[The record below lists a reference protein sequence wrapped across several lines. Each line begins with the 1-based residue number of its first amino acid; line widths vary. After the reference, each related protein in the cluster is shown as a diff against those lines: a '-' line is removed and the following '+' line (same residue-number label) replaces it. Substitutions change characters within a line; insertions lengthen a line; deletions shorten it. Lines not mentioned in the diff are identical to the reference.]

1 MEVIFTNT
9 VSLIYPMSGKI
20 LLNDTQNRV
29 DRTFMEDKCGVIAV
43 KTISGKA
50 ALQTYYGLYALQH
63 RGQEGA
69 GIVTFDGFKQH
80 TKKGLGLVG
89 EVFRENDL
97 EELTGRSAIGHV
109 RYPTSGSI
117 DKKTVHPFNV
127 NTKQG
132 FLALGHNGNLVNTKL
147 IRNDLEKVGH
157 VFTTDTD
164 TEVLVHDLARNLI
177 DSQLPEAVR
186 ETVNRIKGAYSTTL
200 IYNGQVVAFRDPQG
214 IRPLCVGK
222 LDGGYMA
229 ASESV
234 AIDVVGG
241 KFVRDVK
248 PGELVV
254 LEEDG
259 IKSHKIANPDPA
271 HCFFEYIYFARPDSS
286 LEGKSVYGV
295 RRRLGELLYENHG
308 ARTDLVS
315 PVPDSGRAFAA
326 GYAEAG
332 GIEYIESMM
341 KNRYVGRTFIMPSQ
355 ETRERAV
362 RLKLN
367 PITPNIQGKKITII
381 DDSIVRG
388 TTSRQLIN
396 MLRNNGAEEVHVRIG
411 APPIISPC
419 NLGIDMASRH
429 ELMASQKSVS
439 EIRDKIGADSL
450 EYLTMKEIS
459 QVLNIPLRN
468 LCTGCVTGKY
478 PVS

>member
-1 MEVIFTNT
+1 
-9 VSLIYPMSGKI
+9 
-20 LLNDTQNRV
+20 
-29 DRTFMEDKCGVIAV
+29 MEDKCGVVAV
-43 KTISGKA
+43 KDPSGKA

-69 GIVTFDGFKQH
+69 GIVSFDGFKQH

-89 EVFRENDL
+89 EVFREKDL
-97 EELTGRSAIGHV
+97 EELTGKSAIGHV

-117 DKKTVHPFNV
+117 NSKTVHPFNV

-132 FLALGHNGNLVNTKL
+132 FLALGHNGNLVNTES
-147 IRNDLEKVGH
+147 IRGDLEKVGH

-177 DSQLPEAVR
+177 EEELPEAVR
-186 ETVNRIKGAYSTTL
+186 KTVSRIKGAYSTTL
-200 IYNGQVVAFRDPQG
+200 IYNGKVVGLRDPHG
-214 IRPLCVGK
+214 IRPLCLGK
-222 LDGGYMA
+222 LEEGYMA

-241 KFVRDVK
+241 EFIRDVR
-248 PGELVV
+248 PGELVI

-259 IKSHKIANPDPA
+259 VTSHQIAEPDPA
-271 HCFFEYIYFARPDSS
+271 HCFFEYVYFARPDSRI
-286 LEGKSVYGV
+286 EGRSVYRV
-295 RRRLGELLYENHG
+295 RRRLGEMLFENHG
-308 ARTDLVS
+308 AKTDLVS

-326 GYAEAG
+326 GYSEAG
-332 GIEYIESMM
+332 GIEYVESMM

-367 PITPNIQGKKITII
+367 PIEANIRGKKVTII

-388 TTSRQLIN
+388 TTSRQLID
-396 MLRNNGAEEVHVRIG
+396 MLRKNGASEVHVRIG

-419 NLGIDMASRH
+419 NLGIDMATKE
-429 ELMASQKSVS
+429 ELLAGQKSVR
-439 EIRDKIGADSL
+439 EIETAIGADSL
-450 EYLTMKEIS
+450 EYLTIEEIS
-459 QVLNIPLRN
+459 RVVDIPLNN
-468 LCTGCVTGKY
+468 LCTGCVTGEY

>member
-1 MEVIFTNT
+1 M
-9 VSLIYPMSGKI
+9 K
-20 LLNDTQNRV
+20 
-29 DRTFMEDKCGVIAV
+29 DKCGVVGV
-43 KTISGKA
+43 KDQSGKA
-50 ALQTYYGLYALQH
+50 ALRTYYGLYALQH

-69 GIVTFDGFKQH
+69 GIVSFDGFKQH

-97 EELTGRSAIGHV
+97 EELTGESAIGHV
-109 RYPTSGSI
+109 RYPTSGTV
-117 DKKTVHPFNV
+117 DEKTVHPFNV

-132 FLALGHNGNLVNTKL
+132 FLALGHNGNLVNTEE
-147 IRNDLEKVGH
+147 IRNELEKAGH

-177 DSQLPEAVR
+177 DRKLPEAVR
-186 ETVNRIKGAYSTTL
+186 ETVSRIRGAYSTTL
-200 IYNGQVVAFRDPQG
+200 IYNGRVVAFRDPQG

-222 LDGGYMA
+222 LEDGYMA

-234 AIDVVGG
+234 ALDVVGG
-241 KFVRDVK
+241 KFIRDVN

-254 LEEDG
+254 LGEDG
-259 IKSHKIANPDPA
+259 IKSHRIADPDPA
-271 HCFFEYIYFARPDSS
+271 HCFFEYIYFARPDSN
-286 LEGKSVYGV
+286 LEGKSVYGA

-308 ARTDLVS
+308 AKTDLVS

-367 PITPNIQGKKITII
+367 PIEPNIAGKKVTII

-388 TTSRQLIN
+388 TTSRQLID
-396 MLRNNGAEEVHVRIG
+396 MLRESGAREVHVRIG

-419 NLGIDMASRH
+419 NLGIDMASED
-429 ELMASQKSVS
+429 ELMASEKSIP
-439 EIRDKIGADSL
+439 EIKDEIGADSL
-450 EYLTMKEIS
+450 EYLTVEEIS
-459 QVLNIPLRN
+459 EVLEIPLSD
-468 LCTGCVTGKY
+468 LCTGCVTGDY